1 MATKPPTIKFTNL
14 STEEAFQFA
23 FYCDRCGKE
32 WQSKTYAFDLKG
44 FEPPIDDNIRSMLRD
59 KQQEEAYELANREA
73 GGVFIR
79 CPVCGC
85 RVCDDCFYNG
95 PQMETLVEGYGLTMR
110 EKEIAIAL
118 RKGTSAKSIA
128 RELGI
133 SPSTVAFHSVNLY
146 RKLNIRSRA
155 ELAVMFVFHDP
166 DTSNTENKNKTP

>member
-1 MATKPPTIKFTNL
+1 MLDSVTRQYKDL
-14 STEEAFQFA
+14 STPDSFSFL

-32 WQSKTYAFDLKG
+32 WQSAVYAFDMKG
-44 FEPPIDDNIRSMLRD
+44 VEAPMDDNIRSILWN
-59 KQQEEAYELANREA
+59 KQREEAYECANREA
-73 GGVFIR
+73 GKRFIR

-95 PQMETLVEGYGLTMR
+95 PQTEALFEEYGLTKR
-110 EKEIAIAL
+110 EKEIAVAL
-118 RKGTSAKSIA
+118 RKGTSAREVA

-133 SPSTVAFHSVNLY
+133 SPSTVAFHSENLY

-166 DTSNTENKNKTP
+166 DVSDAENTNKYP

>member
-1 MATKPPTIKFTNL
+1 MATKPITRKYTNV
-14 STEEAFQFA
+14 STEEAFQFV

-32 WQSKTYAFDLKG
+32 WQSAPCAFDMKG
-44 FEPPIDDNIRSMLRD
+44 FEHDNIRAMLWD
-59 KQQEEAYELANREA
+59 KQHEDAYEHANREA
-73 GGVFIR
+73 GERFIR

-95 PQMETLVEGYGLTMR
+95 PQMETLVEEHGLTMR
-110 EKEIAIAL
+110 EKEIAVAL
-118 RKGTSAKSIA
+118 RKGTSAKRIA

-146 RKLNIRSRA
+146 RKLNIQSRA

-166 DTSNTENKNKTP
+166 DVSDAENTNKYP